1 MNKLH
6 NHNEFECPSC
16 HSKLKQKNKT
26 ILICANCNNEYP
38 IFKNSFPILIK
49 DAKKY
54 LAKYL
59 IEIEQ
64 EIDRLNRHINTLE
77 NKKESIIILEDIQ
90 QLENLKSEVVKHITI
105 NDIIKNKNKI
115 QEYGYF
121 NTKEYLIRDWSNN
134 KNSEQELEA
143 IVLPLKEEITK
154 YSMKDKIALVPG
166 CGLGRIS
173 YELSDIFKQ
182 IYSFDISL
190 TMSDMLTE
198 IQTKR
203 KLLKTLNTKNA
214 LAEKDKFK
222 EYDIDLKSIFQKN
235 KHKNIKRV
243 LNFVGDSK
251 NIPLA
256 NNSVDIIISFYFS
269 DVIPLNEYI
278 EEFYRV
284 LKKGGVF
291 VHFGPLVYH
300 FNDTSKHYSLETFFS
315 NLEGFGFEADKNY
328 KLIKTLNSNN
338 GLNIK
343 GYENILFSAIKKE
356 TQSIQ
361 IKNNTK
367 LYFDKPFKYTMDGSF
382 KNGEYLTN
390 KNSSIQFFDKTIY
403 SYSENIFQ
411 ILEIFEDG
419 FTIDTILKKMKL
431 QFELK
436 QPEHKKEII
445 KQILFLVNKKVLKM

>member
-1 MNKLH
+1 MTKLN
-6 NHNEFECPSC
+6 NHSEFECPSC
-16 HSKLKQKNKT
+16 HSKLKQKNKP
-26 ILICANCNNEYP
+26 ILICNHCNNEYP

-59 IEIEQ
+59 IEIEH
-64 EIDRLNRHINTLE
+64 EIERLNRHLNALE
-77 NKKESIIILEDIQ
+77 NKKESIIVLEDIQ
-90 QLENLKSEVVKHITI
+90 QLENLKSETIKHITI
-105 NDIIKNKNKI
+105 DDIIKNKNKT

-121 NTKEYLIRDWSNN
+121 NTKEYLIRDWSNS
-134 KNSEQELEA
+134 KNSEKELED
-143 IVLPLKEEITK
+143 IILSLKEEISK
-154 YSMKDKIALVPG
+154 YLMKDKIALVPG
-166 CGLGRIS
+166 GGLGRIS

-190 TMSDMLTE
+190 TMCDMLAE

-203 KLLKTLNTKNA
+203 KIIKTLNTKNA
-214 LAEKDKFK
+214 LTEKDKIK
-222 EYDIDLKSIFQKN
+222 EYNIDLKSIFIKS
-235 KHKNIKRV
+235 KAKNIKHV
-243 LNFVGDSK
+243 INFVGDSK

-269 DVIPLNEYI
+269 DIIPLNEYI

-291 VHFGPLVYH
+291 VHFGPLDYH

-315 NLEGFGFEADKNY
+315 HLEGFGFEVDKNY

-356 TQSIQ
+356 TLSFQ
-361 IKNNTK
+361 IKNNIK

-382 KNGEYLTN
+382 KNGDYLTN
-390 KNSSIQFFDKTIY
+390 KNSFIQFFDNTIY
-403 SYSENIFQ
+403 SYSENLFQ
-411 ILEIFEDG
+411 ILEIFEEG
-419 FTIDTILKKMKL
+419 FTIDMILTKMKL
-431 QFELK
+431 QFGLK
-436 QPEHKKEII
+436 EPEHKKEIV
-445 KQILFLVNKKVLKM
+445 KQILFLINKKVLKM

>member
-1 MNKLH
+1 MNKLY
-6 NHNEFECPSC
+6 NHSEFECPSC
-16 HSKLKQKNKT
+16 HSTLKQKNKN
-26 ILICANCNNEYP
+26 ILICSNCNNEYP

-54 LAKYL
+54 LTKYL

-64 EIDRLNRHINTLE
+64 EIDRLNRHLNTLE
-77 NKKESIIILEDIQ
+77 NKKEAIIILEDIQ
-90 QLENLKSEVVKHITI
+90 HLENLKSETIKHITI

-143 IVLPLKEEITK
+143 IILPLKEEINK

-182 IYSFDISL
+182 VYSFDISL
-190 TMSDMLTE
+190 TMSDLLAE

-214 LAEKDKFK
+214 LTEKDKFK
-222 EYDIDLKSIFQKN
+222 EYDIDLKSIFRKN

-251 NIPLA
+251 NIPLP

-291 VHFGPLVYH
+291 VHFGPLEYH

-315 NLEGFGFEADKNY
+315 NLEGFGFETDKKY

-367 LYFDKPFKYTMDGSF
+367 LYFDKPFKYIMDGSF
-382 KNGEYLTN
+382 NNGEYSIN
-390 KNSSIQFFDKTIY
+390 KNSSIQFFDNTIY

-411 ILEIFEDG
+411 ILEIFEEG

-436 QPEHKKEII
+436 QPEHKKEIA
-445 KQILFLVNKKVLKM
+445 KQILFLINKKVLKM